1 MNRSQRSQYFSG
13 ELYNHMSDDLHLA
26 GMSERTREGYLRA
39 VRQLADF
46 AKRTPDQITELQLR
60 TFFLHLKNERHFAT
74 GSLRVAFSGL
84 KFFYTRTCR
93 REWQTLAQMKI
104 QNVRSLPEVLTIEQV
119 HSIIDACTTQ
129 RMAVYFWTVYS
140 LGLRLQ
146 EGLNLHV
153 GDVDSRRMMVHVHH
167 GKGAKDRYIPLP
179 QSTLQQLRRFWPTHR
194 HPTFLFPADGRDHR
208 SGRPAKRT
216 GTGPQPVPVP
226 SQATTPMSLT
236 AAQGAMKQITRKINF
251 GKKVSIHTLRHSYAT
266 HLLEAGVS
274 LRLIQ
279 QYLGHT
285 SLQTTMVYLHLTH
298 SAATDAR
305 KVIDGLFQRPL

>member
-1 MNRSQRSQYFSG
+1 MKRSQRSLYFTG
-13 ELYNHMSDDLHLA
+13 ELYNRMSDDLHLA
-26 GMSERTREGYLRA
+26 GMSERTHEGYLRA

-46 AKRTPDQITELQLR
+46 VKRSPDQITEDQVR
-60 TFFLHLKNERHFAT
+60 KFFLHLKNERNFAT

-104 QNVRSLPEVLTIEQV
+104 QNVRSLPEVLTIDQV
-119 HSIIDACTTQ
+119 HAIIDACTTQ

-153 GDVDSRRMMVHVHH
+153 GDVDSKRMMVHVHR

-179 QSTLQQLRRFWPTHR
+179 QSTLQLLRRFWPTHR
-194 HPTFLFPADGRDHR
+194 HPTFVFPADGRDHR
-208 SGRPAKRT
+208 GVSHPRG
-216 GTGPQPVPVP
+216 P

-236 AAQGAMKQITRKINF
+236 AVQGAMKQITRKINF
-251 GKKVSIHTLRHSYAT
+251 GKKVSTHTLRHSYAT

-298 SAATDAR
+298 AAVTDAR
-305 KVIDGLFQRPL
+305 KVIDGLFQRPV